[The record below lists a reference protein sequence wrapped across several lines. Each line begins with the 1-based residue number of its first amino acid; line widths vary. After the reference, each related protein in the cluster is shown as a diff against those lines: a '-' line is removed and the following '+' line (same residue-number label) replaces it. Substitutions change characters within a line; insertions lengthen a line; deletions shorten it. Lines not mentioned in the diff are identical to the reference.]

1 MEEQFKE
8 ATRSDCSYVEGGILT
23 SLEHAIEKRADQFA
37 SMKKIVLREN
47 YKLHMISQ
55 LRKAIMKRSRFT
67 NNVNRSGKPADKT
80 AYKIQ
85 RKLVA
90 ELNKEAKPFLKKQIT
105 DLLLKVKEV

>member
-8 ATRSDCSYVEGGILT
+8 ATRSDCSYIDGGNLT
-23 SLEHAIEKRADQFA
+23 SLQHVIERRANQFA
-37 SMKKIVLREN
+37 PMKKNVLREN
-47 YKLHMISQ
+47 DKLHTDMQ

-67 NNVNRSGKPADKT
+67 NNVNRCGKPADKT

-90 ELNKEAKPFLKKQIT
+90 ELNKEAKPFLKTK
-105 DLLLKVKEV
+105 